1 LGKRLLLG
9 LLKGLILG
17 VLIGVGFQI
26 GLGWT
31 VTGGLLG
38 FLIAM
43 AVGASAGVLCGK
55 PPWRTGGW
63 IESVL
68 KAVAGVAVGALLFW
82 LFGYVSTSLGFSVFG
97 APESAVWNE
106 QPLLFAPA
114 IAALFGTV
122 IELDNTPEKTDTGG
136 KSGKNE
142 AIRMRAVALDEE
154 EDFLVETGTSA
165 KKRMKG

>member
-1 LGKRLLLG
+1 MGKRLLLG

-17 VLIGVGFQI
+17 ILIGVGFQI

-43 AVGASAGVLCGK
+43 AVGASTGVLCGK
-55 PPWRTGGW
+55 PPWRTAAW
-63 IESVL
+63 IETVL

-82 LFGYVSTSLGFSVFG
+82 LFGYASTGLGFEIFG
-97 APESAVWNE
+97 APETAVWNE

-114 IAALFGTV
+114 IAALFGTL
-122 IELDNTPEKTDTGG
+122 IELDNTPEKTDASGG
-136 KSGKNE
+136 KTGKNV
-142 AIRMRAVALDEE
+142 RMRAAIDEE
-154 EDFLVETGTSA
+154 EELFVDSGSSA